1 MRDFAETA
9 SDYPVTL
16 DAKTRHLVMKAA
28 FFMDKAEYTKV
39 ICDITAQLKTQPAEN
54 HRGIR
59 LIATGLISEPVE
71 LMEIFAE
78 NNIAISAD
86 DLSHQS
92 RIFRTPARET
102 GTALEKMA
110 CRMADQKGD
119 TFLYD
124 PQKEKGQMLI
134 ELVKEKKA
142 DGVVMLMMKF
152 CDPEEFEYPIIKE
165 ELEAAGIPLLYLE
178 VDQQMESYE
187 QLRTR
192 VQSFAEML

>member
-1 MRDFAETA
+1 
-9 SDYPVTL
+9 
-16 DAKTRHLVMKAA
+16 
-28 FFMDKAEYTKV
+28 
-39 ICDITAQLKTQPAEN
+39 
-54 HRGIR
+54 
-59 LIATGLISEPVE
+59 
-71 LMEIFAE
+71 MEIFAE
-78 NNIAISAD
+78 NDIAIAAD

-92 RIFRTPARET
+92 RMFRTPARET

-110 CRMADQKGD
+110 YRMADQRGD

-124 PQKEKGQMLI
+124 PLKEKGQMLI
-134 ELVKEKKA
+134 DMVKEKKA